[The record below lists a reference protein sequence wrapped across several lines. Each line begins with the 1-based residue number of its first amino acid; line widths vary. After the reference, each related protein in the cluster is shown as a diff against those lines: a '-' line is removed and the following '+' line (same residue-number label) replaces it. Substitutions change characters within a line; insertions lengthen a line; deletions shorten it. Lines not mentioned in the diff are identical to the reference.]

1 MSDTTRDRTR
11 DGADPDNPGAKV
23 VPPPQTPV
31 PDDSAHV
38 PGGATEIGDL
48 ERALE
53 PPKGGNGRCDK
64 APGTAGEPGA

>member
-1 MSDTTRDRTR
+1 MNNTSRDRTKE
-11 DGADPDNPGAKV
+11 GLDPDNSGLEV

-38 PGGATEIGDL
+38 PGGATEAGEL

-53 PPKGGNGRCDK
+53 PPRGGSGHSGK
-64 APGTAGEPGA
+64 AS

>member
-1 MSDTTRDRTR
+1 MNDATRDRTQ
-11 DGADPDNPGAKV
+11 GGLDPDNPGQEV

-38 PGGATEIGDL
+38 PGDATEIGEL

-53 PPKGGNGRCDK
+53 PPMGGTGRFDK
-64 APGTAGEPGA
+64 AP